1 MKKKPHW
8 LSWSSKSYLLP
19 DTILS
24 DVKSWRKTIDWFLS
38 GPHLHH
44 DREAS
49 RGYEN
54 TELWS
59 LGMGL
64 IVQNLIRL
72 YAHRDEEEFQQTPMM
87 EILRLWIC
95 ESDAKAKTVLQ
106 RTRKILQVEYL
117 QDHANRDRIATP
129 GPATVPEGASERRN
143 PPRSVTRSRTSSK
156 REREVDDVLP
166 SVPKKS
172 KRY

>member
-1 MKKKPHW
+1 
-8 LSWSSKSYLLP
+8 
-19 DTILS
+19 
-24 DVKSWRKTIDWFLS
+24 
-38 GPHLHH
+38 
-44 DREAS
+44 
-49 RGYEN
+49 
-54 TELWS
+54 
-59 LGMGL
+59 MGL
-64 IVQNLIRL
+64 IIRL

-95 ESDAKAKTVLQ
+95 ESDANAKTVLQ

-117 QDHANRDRIATP
+117 QDHANRDQNATP
-129 GPATVPEGASERRN
+129 GPATVPEGASVNVKCRN
-143 PPRSVTRSRTSSK
+143 PPRSVTRLRTKNADIQLMNASSK